1 MREAGV
7 PLEVTVWYGICAP
20 SGVPKPI
27 LAKLNA
33 DLHRVIGAPDTQ
45 RRLIE
50 LGVDPKVPVSTGE
63 NALHGAAYR
72 GWNSVVQL
80 LAEHGTDVN
89 AISKSGTTPWRAAAG
104 EGDRLG
110 GVLFNLDTA
119 ALLVKLGADPTLGK
133 PCMAQTRCR

>member
-1 MREAGV
+1 
-7 PLEVTVWYGICAP
+7 
-20 SGVPKPI
+20 
-27 LAKLNA
+27 
-33 DLHRVIGAPDTQ
+33 
-45 RRLIE
+45 
-50 LGVDPKVPVSTGE
+50 VSTGE

-89 AISKSGTTPWRAAAG
+89 AISKSGTTPWRAASG